1 MNFMNKYKIVLIVV
15 SILIFSPLSQ
25 IYGSGPA
32 KRGKSPIPVGKNVP
46 ITGNKEQLKYFFDAL
61 SKTNSQKIRIGHF
74 GDSIIWGDVVTDHLR
89 NYFQK
94 KYGGHGLGFISIC
107 TDDIAA
113 RKTVIHKFSDDWD
126 WASVFTKNRDKYP
139 IGIAGTVGKAGES
152 SKVSYQSMKLS
163 TTADSFSEVE
173 IYYSNTKSNSSVNYW
188 VDGGNKKVKSLKN
201 SSGLETT
208 KIDLG
213 SRKKKIELEF
223 KNSKGAYFYGV
234 TLESGN
240 GIYVDNFP
248 FRGNSGV
255 GIREIS
261 DKLLDGFEK
270 KLEYKLIILQFG
282 VNIAASGNV
291 RYKWYERMMLKVIK
305 KIKKHFPETSI
316 LIISPGDLMQ
326 KKGRT
331 MQTHPEI
338 KRFVSVQEK
347 IAEKGEVAFWNMFE
361 AMGGENSISNWV
373 EAKPPLAF
381 KDYCHLTWAGGE
393 IIANKLV
400 SALMAAK
407 SR

>member
-1 MNFMNKYKIVLIVV
+1 MNKYKFVLAAISLIIILPV
-15 SILIFSPLSQ
+15 SQVWSNR
-25 IYGSGPA
+25 PA
-32 KRGKSPIPVGKNVP
+32 KRGFSETPVGKSIP
-46 ITGNKEQLKYFFDAL
+46 ITGNIEQLKYFFDAL
-61 SKTNSQKIRIGHF
+61 SKTNSQKIRIGHY
-74 GDSIIWGDVVTDHLR
+74 GDSIIWGDVITDHLR
-89 NYFQK
+89 NYYQK

-113 RKTVIHKFSDDWD
+113 RKTVIHRFSDDWD
-126 WASVFTKNRDKYP
+126 WASVFTKNRNKYP
-139 IGIAGTVGKAGES
+139 IGIAGTVGKADEG

-163 TTADSFSEVE
+163 PTADSFSEVE
-173 IYYSNTKSNSSVNYW
+173 IYYSNTKSSSSVNYW
-188 VDGGNKKVKSLKN
+188 VDGGNKKVKSLKK
-201 SSGLETT
+201 SSGLEVT
-208 KIDLG
+208 KLNLG
-213 SRKKKIELEF
+213 PRKKKIELEF
-223 KNSKGAYFYGV
+223 ENSKDAYFYGV

-240 GIYVDNFP
+240 GIYIDNFP

-261 DKLLDGFEK
+261 DKLLAGFAK
-270 KLEYKLIILQFG
+270 NLEYKLFILQFG

-291 RYKWYERMMLKVIK
+291 KYKWYERMMLNVIK
-305 KIKKHFPETSI
+305 KIKKYFPETSI

-326 KKGRT
+326 KKGRI

-338 KRFVSVQEK
+338 KRFVAVQEK
-347 IAEKGEVAFWNMFE
+347 IAEKGGVAFWNMFE

-400 SALMAAK
+400 SALLAAK
-407 SR
+407 SK